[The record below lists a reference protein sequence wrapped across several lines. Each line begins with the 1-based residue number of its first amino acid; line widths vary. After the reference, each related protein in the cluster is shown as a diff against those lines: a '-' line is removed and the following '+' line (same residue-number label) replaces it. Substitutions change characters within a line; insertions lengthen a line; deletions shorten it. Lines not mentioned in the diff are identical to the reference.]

1 MPDVAFYRD
10 LYAYNRKVLENF
22 LRRLEKL
29 PAREAERDRGSG
41 HGSLVHT
48 FLHIVRVHDAW
59 LNYLLK
65 GDLEGLRASRERH
78 SRMHRVREARAYFR
92 ASWKGIDRTLRGMTA
107 AKLRAP
113 AKAPW
118 MPGTYT
124 VEDALVQ

>member
-1 MPDVAFYRD
+1 M
-10 LYAYNRKVLENF
+10 
-22 LRRLEKL
+22 
-29 PAREAERDRGSG
+29 
-41 HGSLVHT
+41 
-48 FLHIVRVHDAW
+48 RVHDAW

-78 SRMHRVREARAYFR
+78 SRMHTVREACAYFR